1 MHCTRNSCTVICH
14 YFITVLISTCPHC
27 NQLDNGNK
35 LHGYAVKK
43 IPTGTDVD
51 ENVFKAYLNKGIPLM
66 TCSCSECEVVASLL
80 GSISMPES
88 WKILQLHQTG
98 SGNSLQSNGRVKVI
112 YTDLDDG
119 MPVSEVLDWLK
130 ANVPRRGSTA
140 SSVCSQQGA
149 LGQSG
154 E

>member
-1 MHCTRNSCTVICH
+1 M
-14 YFITVLISTCPHC
+14 STCPNC
-27 NQLDNGNK
+27 YQFDDGNK
-35 LHGYAVKK
+35 LHGYAIKK
-43 IPTGTDVD
+43 IPTDAD
-51 ENVFKAYLNKGIPLM
+51 ENVLKAYLNKGIPLI
-66 TCSCSECEVVASLL
+66 TCSCSECEVVAHLL

-88 WKILQLHQTG
+88 WKILQPHQTG
-98 SGNSLQSNGRVKVI
+98 SGNSLQPNERVKVI
-112 YTDLDDG
+112 HTDQDDG

-130 ANVPRRGSTA
+130 PNVPRRDSTA